1 MNACL
6 SAPEFLSVSLCSSL
20 DLLLLPVLIA
30 PGKVCDR
37 QNTKSLQTFLVF
49 VLQVSELVELREFTE
64 EVKGSTEC
72 LEER

>member
-6 SAPEFLSVSLCSSL
+6 SALEFLSVSLCSPL
-20 DLLLLPVLIA
+20 HLLLLPVLIA
-30 PGKVCDR
+30 PGNVCER
-37 QNTKSLQTFLVF
+37 QNTKRLQSLLVF

>member
-6 SAPEFLSVSLCSSL
+6 PTLEFLSVSLCSSL

-30 PGKVCDR
+30 PGNVCER
-37 QNTKSLQTFLVF
+37 QNTQSLQTLLIF

-64 EVKGSTEC
+64 VKGSTEC